1 MEFIDLKSQYRLI
14 EEKVQSRVQT
24 VLEHG
29 AYIMGPEVGELEKSL
44 ARYVGVEHC
53 VSCAN
58 GTDALQLAL
67 MALDVG
73 PGDAVFTTPFT
84 FFATAEAIAVVGAT
98 PVFVDIDEA
107 TFNISPEL
115 LQDAIES
122 FDHSSGLSPKA
133 IIAVDLFGLPA
144 DYLKIEAIAK
154 AHGLKLIEDGA
165 QGFGGEVEGRKAC
178 SFGDIATTSF
188 FPAKPL
194 GCYGDGGAIF
204 TSDTQ
209 LADKVRS
216 LRVHGKG
223 SDKYDNVRIGLNSR
237 LDTLQAAVLLEKI
250 EIFPQE
256 VAARNQLA
264 DWYQSEISEIVGTP
278 EVPAGF
284 ISSWAQ
290 YTIKV
295 PPQRRDSIISTLKEA
310 GIPSQVYYRTP
321 LHLMRAF
328 EELNLTSGSFPIS
341 EKVSQSVM
349 SLPMHGYSD
358 KESAMNVCEA
368 IKRALA

>member
-14 EEKVQSRVQT
+14 EEKVQSRVQA

-29 AYIMGPEVGELEKSL
+29 AYIMGPEVGELEQSL

-58 GTDALQLAL
+58 GTDALQLSL
-67 MALDVG
+67 MTLDVG

-98 PVFVDIDEA
+98 PVFVDIDED

-115 LQDAIES
+115 LQEAIEN
-122 FDHSSGLSPKA
+122 FDHSTGLSPKA

-165 QGFGGEVEGRKAC
+165 QGFGGEIQGRKAC
-178 SFGDIATTSF
+178 SFGDIAITSF

-204 TSDTQ
+204 TSDSQ

-237 LDTLQAAVLLEKI
+237 LDTLQAAVLLEKL
-250 EIFPQE
+250 EIFPKE

-264 DWYQSEISEIVGTP
+264 DWYQSEISEIVGVP
-278 EVPAGF
+278 EVPTDF
-284 ISSWAQ
+284 VSSWAQ

-295 PPQRRDSIISTLKEA
+295 PPQTRDGIISTLKDV

-321 LHLMRAF
+321 LHLMKAF
-328 EELNLTSGSFPIS
+328 EDLSLTSGSFPIS
-341 EKVSQSVM
+341 EKVSLSVM
-349 SLPMHGYSD
+349 SLPMHPYLSE
-358 KESAMNVCEA
+358 KNRQLVVEA
-368 IKRALA
+368 LLEARR